1 MEAGTDFVVEYP
13 AMELGATR
21 FDADTVKGSSN
32 QTWRLVPLPPGHRP
46 IGLKWVYK
54 VKKNAA
60 GEVIKHKARLVAKG
74 YVQQPGMDF
83 DEVFAPVA
91 RIESVRLLLA
101 LAAQEGWSVH
111 HMDVKSAF
119 LNGEL
124 IEEVYVRQ
132 PPGFTVA
139 GHEDKV
145 LRLDKALYGLRQ
157 APRAWNAKLDETL
170 VALGFSHSA
179 SEHAQNQEKE
189 HWSSCSGDESNC
201 SQVNSGTADH
211 VATGGNGKALPRRG
225 SATIAQS
232 LYAMSFVPCNAE
244 KRRKDQWWISAPCL
258 KEAVHYVKFLQLQI
272 KMLRSCRV
280 LYGSAWST

>member
-1 MEAGTDFVVEYP
+1 MGAAADFIIEYRTMDLGADQFGADPAPGSQTPPPSSGSSAPSSPGAPVAGTSVQSP
-13 AMELGATR
+13 AASAPGTP
-21 FDADTVKGSSN
+21 SN

-74 YVQQPGMDF
+74 YVQQPGVDF

-101 LAAQEGWSVH
+101 LAAQEGWPVH

-132 PPGFTVA
+132 PPGFTVVS
-139 GHEDKV
+139 HEDKV
-145 LRLDKALYGLRQ
+145 LHLDKALYGLRQ

-170 VALGFSHSA
+170 VALGFSQSA
-179 SEHAQNQEKE
+179 SEHA
-189 HWSSCSGDESNC
+189 
-201 SQVNSGTADH
+201 VYAR
-211 VATGGNGKALPRRG
+211 GKGASRL
-225 SATIAQS
+225 
-232 LYAMSFVPCNAE
+232 LM
-244 KRRKDQWWISAPCL
+244 
-258 KEAVHYVKFLQLQI
+258 
-272 KMLRSCRV
+272 
-280 LYGSAWST
+280 

>member
-1 MEAGTDFVVEYP
+1 MVPGAGAPSV
-13 AMELGATR
+13 R
-21 FDADTVKGSSN
+21 N

-74 YVQQPGMDF
+74 YVQQPGVDF

-101 LAAQEGWSVH
+101 LAAQEGWPVH

-170 VALGFSHSA
+170 VALGFNHSA
-179 SEHAQNQEKE
+179 SEHA
-189 HWSSCSGDESNC
+189 
-201 SQVNSGTADH
+201 VYAR
-211 VATGGNGKALPRRG
+211 GKGASRLLG
-225 SATIAQS
+225 I
-232 LYAMSFVPCNAE
+232 
-244 KRRKDQWWISAPCL
+244 
-258 KEAVHYVKFLQLQI
+258 
-272 KMLRSCRV
+272 
-280 LYGSAWST
+280 

>member
-13 AMELGATR
+13 AMELGARR
-21 FDADTVKGSSN
+21 FDADT
-32 QTWRLVPLPPGHRP
+32 
-46 IGLKWVYK
+46 
-54 VKKNAA
+54 KNAA
-60 GEVIKHKARLVAKG
+60 GKVIKHKARLVAKG
-74 YVQQPGMDF
+74 YVQQPGVDF
-83 DEVFAPVA
+83 DEVFAPMA

-101 LAAQEGWSVH
+101 LAAQEGWPVH

-145 LRLDKALYGLRQ
+145 LRLDKVLYSLRQ

-179 SEHAQNQEKE
+179 SEHAVYARGKGASRLLQCLDLPA
-189 HWSSCSGDESNC
+189 SSGSSLPLLSRAWLQHHHTPIIDHCHLLVHTLLSNHREFRHHQIHAGFTF
-201 SQVNSGTADH
+201 STVIVIG
-211 VATGGNGKALPRRG
+211 
-225 SATIAQS
+225 
-232 LYAMSFVPCNAE
+232 FVPRA
-244 KRRKDQWWISAPCL
+244 KPPPL
-258 KEAVHYVKFLQLQI
+258 L
-272 KMLRSCRV
+272 
-280 LYGSAWST
+280 